1 MFLVTSKMS
10 NINSKKLNFILEST
24 KSCKHNGKEF
34 FDHLLQTSG
43 IVEKLCQQIGIN
55 DSEYLV
61 DAALFHSI
69 YGTDYYEF
77 NEQIT
82 REKVISLIGE
92 NAEKLVHFFCS
103 LPERNIQILQHKFQS
118 SLQRDLYI
126 LEYANLLEISVTDVQ
141 KTSALNPSKIFR
153 LKLLR
158 ANLIDHY
165 GFKMPPLPFSFG
177 DK

>member
-1 MFLVTSKMS
+1 MS
-10 NINSKKLNFILEST
+10 EINSKKLNFILEST
-24 KSCKHNGKEF
+24 KAHKHNGKSF

-43 IVEKLCQQIGIN
+43 IVEKLCQKIGI
-55 DSEYLV
+55 EEYQYLV

-92 NAEKLVHFFCS
+92 QAEQLVHFFCS
-103 LPERNIQILQHKFQS
+103 LPERNIQILQHKFDK

-126 LEYANLLEISVTDVQ
+126 IEYANLLELSITDVQ
-141 KTSALNPSKIFR
+141 RTSALNPAKIFR

-165 GFKMPPLPFSFG
+165 NFKMPELPFDFQT
-177 DK
+177 K

>member
-1 MFLVTSKMS
+1 MS
-10 NINSKKLNFILEST
+10 EINSKKLNFILEST
-24 KSCKHNGKEF
+24 KAHKHNGKTF

-43 IVEKLCQQIGIN
+43 IVEKLCQKIGI
-55 DSEYLV
+55 EEYQYLV

-92 NAEKLVHFFCS
+92 RAEQLVHFFCS
-103 LPERNIQILQHKFQS
+103 LPERNIQILQHKFDK

-126 LEYANLLEISVTDVQ
+126 IEYANLLELSITDVQ
-141 KTSALNPSKIFR
+141 RTSALNPAKIFR

-165 GFKMPPLPFSFG
+165 KFEIPELPFDFQT
-177 DK
+177 K

>member
-1 MFLVTSKMS
+1 MS
-10 NINSKKLNFILEST
+10 EINSKKLNFILEST
-24 KSCKHNGKEF
+24 KAHKHNGKTF

-43 IVEKLCQQIGIN
+43 IVEKLCQKIGIK
-55 DSEYLV
+55 EYQYLV

-92 NAEKLVHFFCS
+92 RAEQLVHFFCS
-103 LPERNIQILQHKFQS
+103 LPERNIQILQHKFDKR
-118 SLQRDLYI
+118 LQRDLYI
-126 LEYANLLEISVTDVQ
+126 IEYANLLELSITDVQ
-141 KTSALNPSKIFR
+141 RTSALNPAKIFR

-165 GFKMPPLPFSFG
+165 KFEMPDLPFDFQT
-177 DK
+177 K

>member
-1 MFLVTSKMS
+1 MS
-10 NINSKKLNFILEST
+10 EINSEKLNFILEST
-24 KSCKHNGKEF
+24 KTHKHNGKSF

-43 IVEKLCQQIGIN
+43 IVEKLCQKIGI
-55 DSEYLV
+55 EEYQYLV

-92 NAEKLVHFFCS
+92 QAEQLVHFFCN
-103 LPERNIQILQHKFQS
+103 LPERNIQILQHKFDKR
-118 SLQRDLYI
+118 LQRDLYI
-126 LEYANLLEISVTDVQ
+126 IEYANLLELSITDVQ
-141 KTSALNPSKIFR
+141 RTGALNPAKIFR

-165 GFKMPPLPFSFG
+165 KFEIPELPFDFQT
-177 DK
+177 K

>member
-1 MFLVTSKMS
+1 MS
-10 NINSKKLNFILEST
+10 EINSKKLNFILEST
-24 KSCKHNGKEF
+24 KAHKHNGKSF

-43 IVEKLCQQIGIN
+43 IVEKLCQKIGIK
-55 DSEYLV
+55 EYQYLV

-92 NAEKLVHFFCS
+92 RAEQLVHFFCS
-103 LPERNIQILQHKFQS
+103 LPERNIQILQHKFDK

-126 LEYANLLEISVTDVQ
+126 IEYANLLELSITDVQ
-141 KTSALNPSKIFR
+141 RTSALNPAKIFR

-165 GFKMPPLPFSFG
+165 KFEIPELPFDFQT
-177 DK
+177 K

>member
-1 MFLVTSKMS
+1 MS
-10 NINSKKLNFILEST
+10 EINSKKLNFILEST
-24 KSCKHNGKEF
+24 KAHKHNGKTF
-34 FDHLLQTSG
+34 FYHLLQTSG
-43 IVEKLCQQIGIN
+43 IVEKLCQKIGIK
-55 DSEYLV
+55 EYQYLV

-92 NAEKLVHFFCS
+92 RAEQLVHFFCS
-103 LPERNIQILQHKFQS
+103 LPERNIQILQHKFDK

-126 LEYANLLEISVTDVQ
+126 IEYANLLELSITDVQ
-141 KTSALNPSKIFR
+141 RTSALNPAKIFR

-165 GFKMPPLPFSFG
+165 KFEMPELPFDFQT
-177 DK
+177 K

>member
-1 MFLVTSKMS
+1 MS
-10 NINSKKLNFILEST
+10 EINSKKLNFILEST
-24 KSCKHNGKEF
+24 KAHKHNGKTF

-43 IVEKLCQQIGIN
+43 IVEKLCQKIGI
-55 DSEYLV
+55 EEYQYLV

-69 YGTDYYEF
+69 YGT
-77 NEQIT
+77 EQIT

-92 NAEKLVHFFCS
+92 RAEQLVHFFCS
-103 LPERNIQILQHKFQS
+103 LPERNIQILQHKFDK

-126 LEYANLLEISVTDVQ
+126 IEYANLLELSITDVQ
-141 KTSALNPSKIFR
+141 RTSALNPAKIFR

-165 GFKMPPLPFSFG
+165 KFEMPDLPFDFQT
-177 DK
+177 K

>member
-1 MFLVTSKMS
+1 MS
-10 NINSKKLNFILEST
+10 EINSKKLNFILEST
-24 KSCKHNGKEF
+24 KAHKHNGKTF

-43 IVEKLCQQIGIN
+43 IVEKLCQKIGIK
-55 DSEYLV
+55 EYQYLV

-92 NAEKLVHFFCS
+92 QAEQLVHFFCC
-103 LPERNIQILQHKFQS
+103 LPERNIQILQHKFDK

-126 LEYANLLEISVTDVQ
+126 IEYANLLELSITDVQ
-141 KTSALNPSKIFR
+141 RTSALNPAKIFR

-165 GFKMPPLPFSFG
+165 KFEMPELPFDFQT
-177 DK
+177 K

>member
-1 MFLVTSKMS
+1 MS
-10 NINSKKLNFILEST
+10 EINSKKLNFILEST
-24 KSCKHNGKEF
+24 KAHKHNGKSF

-43 IVEKLCQQIGIN
+43 IVEKLCQKIGI
-55 DSEYLV
+55 EEYQYLV

-92 NAEKLVHFFCS
+92 QAEQLVHFFCS
-103 LPERNIQILQHKFQS
+103 LPERNIQILQHKFDKR
-118 SLQRDLYI
+118 LQRDLYI
-126 LEYANLLEISVTDVQ
+126 IEYANLLELSITDVQ
-141 KTSALNPSKIFR
+141 RTSALNPAKIFR

-165 GFKMPPLPFSFG
+165 KFEMPDLPFDFQT
-177 DK
+177 K

>member
-1 MFLVTSKMS
+1 MS
-10 NINSKKLNFILEST
+10 EINSKKLNFILEST
-24 KSCKHNGKEF
+24 KAHKHNGKTF

-43 IVEKLCQQIGIN
+43 IVEKLCQKIGIK
-55 DSEYLV
+55 EYQYLV

-92 NAEKLVHFFCS
+92 QAEQLVHFFCS
-103 LPERNIQILQHKFQS
+103 LPERNIQILQHKFDK

-126 LEYANLLEISVTDVQ
+126 IEYANLLELSITDVQ
-141 KTSALNPSKIFR
+141 RTSALNPAKIFR

-165 GFKMPPLPFSFG
+165 KFEMPDLPFDFQT
-177 DK
+177 K

>member
-1 MFLVTSKMS
+1 MTVTNIEKVEFIHKISK
-10 NINSKKLNFILEST
+10 NIRHGRRT
-24 KSCKHNGKEF
+24 F
-34 FDHLLQTSG
+34 FDHLFKTSG
-43 IVEKLCQQIGIN
+43 IVEKLCEDIGITE
-55 DSEYLV
+55 SRYLI

-92 NAEKLVHFFCS
+92 QAEQLVHFFCS
-103 LPERNIQILQHKFQS
+103 LPERNIQILQHKFDKR
-118 SLQRDLYI
+118 LQRDLYI
-126 LEYANLLEISVTDVQ
+126 IEYANLLELSITDVQ
-141 KTSALNPSKIFR
+141 RTSALNPAKIFR

-165 GFKMPPLPFSFG
+165 KFMMPPLPFNFPS
-177 DK
+177 K

>member
-1 MFLVTSKMS
+1 MS
-10 NINSKKLNFILEST
+10 EINSKKLNFILEST
-24 KSCKHNGKEF
+24 KAHKHNGKTF

-43 IVEKLCQQIGIN
+43 IVENLCQKIGI
-55 DSEYLV
+55 EEYQYLV

-92 NAEKLVHFFCS
+92 RAEQLVHFFCS
-103 LPERNIQILQHKFQS
+103 LPERNIQILQHKFDK

-126 LEYANLLEISVTDVQ
+126 IEYANLLELSITDVQ
-141 KTSALNPSKIFR
+141 RTSALNPAKIFR

-165 GFKMPPLPFSFG
+165 KFEMPELPFDFQT
-177 DK
+177 K

>member
-1 MFLVTSKMS
+1 MS
-10 NINSKKLNFILEST
+10 EINSKKLNFILEST
-24 KSCKHNGKEF
+24 KAHKHNGKTF

-43 IVEKLCQQIGIN
+43 IVEKLCQKIGI
-55 DSEYLV
+55 EEYQYLV

-92 NAEKLVHFFCS
+92 QAEQLVNFFCS
-103 LPERNIQILQHKFQS
+103 LPERNIQILQHKFDKR
-118 SLQRDLYI
+118 LQRDLYI
-126 LEYANLLEISVTDVQ
+126 IEYANLLELSITDVQ
-141 KTSALNPSKIFR
+141 RTSALNPAKIFR

-165 GFKMPPLPFSFG
+165 KFEMPDLPFDFQT
-177 DK
+177 K

>member
-1 MFLVTSKMS
+1 M
-10 NINSKKLNFILEST
+10 
-24 KSCKHNGKEF
+24 
-34 FDHLLQTSG
+34 LQTSS
-43 IVEKLCQQIGIN
+43 IVEKLCQKIGI
-55 DSEYLV
+55 EEYQYLV

-82 REKVISLIGE
+82 REGYIFNWKR
-92 NAEKLVHFFCS
+92 AEQLVHFFCS
-103 LPERNIQILQHKFQS
+103 LPERNIQILQHKFDK

-126 LEYANLLEISVTDVQ
+126 IEYANLLELSITDVQ
-141 KTSALNPSKIFR
+141 RTSALNPAKIFR

-165 GFKMPPLPFSFG
+165 KFEMPELPFDFQT
-177 DK
+177 K

>member
-1 MFLVTSKMS
+1 MT
-10 NINSKKLNFILEST
+10 NEI
-24 KSCKHNGKEF
+24 
-34 FDHLLQTSG
+34 
-43 IVEKLCQQIGIN
+43 
-55 DSEYLV
+55 

-92 NAEKLVHFFCS
+92 RSEQLVHFFCS
-103 LPERNIQILQHKFQS
+103 LPERNIQILQHKFDKR
-118 SLQRDLYI
+118 LQRDLYI
-126 LEYANLLEISVTDVQ
+126 IEYANLLELSITDVQ
-141 KTSALNPSKIFR
+141 RTSALNPAKIFR

-165 GFKMPPLPFSFG
+165 KFEMPELPFDFQT
-177 DK
+177 K

>member
-1 MFLVTSKMS
+1 MS
-10 NINSKKLNFILEST
+10 EINSKKINFILEST
-24 KSCKHNGKEF
+24 KAHKHNGKSF

-43 IVEKLCQQIGIN
+43 IVEKLCQKIGI
-55 DSEYLV
+55 EEYQYLV

-92 NAEKLVHFFCS
+92 QAEQLVHFFCN
-103 LPERNIQILQHKFQS
+103 LPERNIQILQHKFDKR
-118 SLQRDLYI
+118 LQRDLYI
-126 LEYANLLEISVTDVQ
+126 IEYANLLELSITDVQ
-141 KTSALNPSKIFR
+141 RTGALNPAKIFR

-165 GFKMPPLPFSFG
+165 KFEMPELPFDFQT
-177 DK
+177 K

>member
-1 MFLVTSKMS
+1 MS

-92 NAEKLVHFFCS
+92 QAEQLVHFFCN
-103 LPERNIQILQHKFQS
+103 LPERNIQILQHKFDKR
-118 SLQRDLYI
+118 LQRDLYI
-126 LEYANLLEISVTDVQ
+126 IEYANLLELSITDVQ
-141 KTSALNPSKIFR
+141 RTSALNPAKIFR

-165 GFKMPPLPFSFG
+165 KFEIPELPFDFQT
-177 DK
+177 K

>member
-1 MFLVTSKMS
+1 MS
-10 NINSKKLNFILEST
+10 EINSKKINFILEST
-24 KSCKHNGKEF
+24 KAHKHNGKSF

-43 IVEKLCQQIGIN
+43 IVENLCQKIGI
-55 DSEYLV
+55 EEYQYLV

-92 NAEKLVHFFCS
+92 QAEQLVHFFCS
-103 LPERNIQILQHKFQS
+103 LPERNIQILQHKFDKR
-118 SLQRDLYI
+118 LQRDLYI
-126 LEYANLLEISVTDVQ
+126 IEYANLLELSITDVQ
-141 KTSALNPSKIFR
+141 RTSALNPAKIFR

-165 GFKMPPLPFSFG
+165 KFEMPELPFDFQT
-177 DK
+177 K

>member
-1 MFLVTSKMS
+1 MS
-10 NINSKKLNFILEST
+10 NINSEKLNFILEST
-24 KSCKHNGKEF
+24 KSYKQNGKQF
-34 FDHLLQTSG
+34 FDHLLQSSG
-43 IVEKLCQQIGIN
+43 IVEKLCQQIGIQ
-55 DSEYLV
+55 DSGCLV

-103 LPERNIQILQHKFQS
+103 LPERNIQILQHKFQP

-126 LEYANLLEISVTDVQ
+126 LE
-141 KTSALNPSKIFR
+141 
-153 LKLLR
+153 
-158 ANLIDHY
+158 
-165 GFKMPPLPFSFG
+165 
-177 DK
+177 

>member
-1 MFLVTSKMS
+1 MS
-10 NINSKKLNFILEST
+10 EINSKKLNFILEST
-24 KSCKHNGKEF
+24 KAHKHNGKTF

-43 IVEKLCQQIGIN
+43 IVEKLCQKIGI
-55 DSEYLV
+55 EEYQYLV

-92 NAEKLVHFFCS
+92 QAEQLVHFFCS
-103 LPERNIQILQHKFQS
+103 LPERNIQILQHKFDN

-126 LEYANLLEISVTDVQ
+126 IEYANLLELSITDVQ
-141 KTSALNPSKIFR
+141 RTSALNPAKIFR

-165 GFKMPPLPFSFG
+165 KFEMPELPFDFQT
-177 DK
+177 K

>member
-1 MFLVTSKMS
+1 MS
-10 NINSKKLNFILEST
+10 EINSKKLNFILEST
-24 KSCKHNGKEF
+24 KAHKHNGKTF

-43 IVEKLCQQIGIN
+43 IVEKLCQKIGI
-55 DSEYLV
+55 EEYQYLV

-92 NAEKLVHFFCS
+92 QAEQLVHFFCS
-103 LPERNIQILQHKFQS
+103 LPERNIQILQHKFDKR
-118 SLQRDLYI
+118 LQRDLYI
-126 LEYANLLEISVTDVQ
+126 IEYANLLELSITDVQ
-141 KTSALNPSKIFR
+141 RTSALNPAKIFR
-153 LKLLR
+153 LKLIR

-165 GFKMPPLPFSFG
+165 QLKMPPLPFEF
-177 DK
+177 KTK

>member
-1 MFLVTSKMS
+1 MS
-10 NINSKKLNFILEST
+10 EINSKKLNFILEST
-24 KSCKHNGKEF
+24 KTHKHNGKTF

-43 IVEKLCQQIGIN
+43 IVEKLCQKIGI
-55 DSEYLV
+55 EEYQYLV

-92 NAEKLVHFFCS
+92 RAEQLVHFFCS
-103 LPERNIQILQHKFQS
+103 LPERNIQILQHKFDKR
-118 SLQRDLYI
+118 LQRDLYI
-126 LEYANLLEISVTDVQ
+126 IEYANLLELSITDVQ
-141 KTSALNPSKIFR
+141 RTSALNPAKIFR

-165 GFKMPPLPFSFG
+165 KFEMPELPFDFQT
-177 DK
+177 K

>member
-1 MFLVTSKMS
+1 MS
-10 NINSKKLNFILEST
+10 EINSKKLNFILEST
-24 KSCKHNGKEF
+24 KAHKHNGKTF

-43 IVEKLCQQIGIN
+43 IVEKLCQKIGI
-55 DSEYLV
+55 EEYQYLV

-92 NAEKLVHFFCS
+92 QAEQLVNFYCS
-103 LPERNIQILQHKFQS
+103 LPERNIQILQHKFDKR
-118 SLQRDLYI
+118 LQRDLYI
-126 LEYANLLEISVTDVQ
+126 LEYANLLELSITDVQ
-141 KTSALNPSKIFR
+141 RTSALNPAKIFR

-165 GFKMPPLPFSFG
+165 KFEMPDLPFDFQT
-177 DK
+177 K

>member
-1 MFLVTSKMS
+1 MS
-10 NINSKKLNFILEST
+10 EINSKKLNFILEST
-24 KSCKHNGKEF
+24 KAHKHNGKSF

-43 IVEKLCQQIGIN
+43 IVEKLCQKIGI
-55 DSEYLV
+55 EEYQYLV

-92 NAEKLVHFFCS
+92 QAEQLVHFFCN
-103 LPERNIQILQHKFQS
+103 LPERNIQILQHKFDKR
-118 SLQRDLYI
+118 LQRDLYI
-126 LEYANLLEISVTDVQ
+126 IEYANLLELSITDVQ
-141 KTSALNPSKIFR
+141 RTSALNPAKIFR

-165 GFKMPPLPFSFG
+165 KFEMPELPFDFQT
-177 DK
+177 K

>member
-1 MFLVTSKMS
+1 MS
-10 NINSKKLNFILEST
+10 EINSEKLNFILEST
-24 KSCKHNGKEF
+24 KTHKHNGKSF

-43 IVEKLCQQIGIN
+43 IVEKLCQKIGVE
-55 DSEYLV
+55 DSQYLI

-69 YGTDYYEF
+69 YGNDYYEF

-92 NAEKLVHFFCS
+92 QAEQLVHFFCS
-103 LPERNIQILQHKFQS
+103 LPERNIQILQHKFDK

-126 LEYANLLEISVTDVQ
+126 IEYANLLELSITDVQ
-141 KTSALNPSKIFR
+141 RTSALNPAKIFR

-165 GFKMPPLPFSFG
+165 KFEMPELPFDFQT
-177 DK
+177 K

>member
-1 MFLVTSKMS
+1 MS
-10 NINSKKLNFILEST
+10 NINSEKLNFILEST
-24 KSCKHNGKEF
+24 KSYKHNGKQF

-43 IVEKLCQQIGIN
+43 IVEKLCQQIGIE
-55 DSEYLV
+55 DSKYLV

-77 NEQIT
+77 NEQIS
-82 REKVISLIGE
+82 REKIISLIGE
-92 NAEKLVHFFCS
+92 KSEQLVHFFCS
-103 LPERNIQILQHKFQS
+103 LTDRSVQILQHKFQP

-126 LEYANLLEISVTDVQ
+126 LEYANLIELSVADVQ

-158 ANLIDHY
+158 SNLIDHY
-165 GFKMPPLPFSFG
+165 KFDMPPLPFNFA
-177 DK
+177 

>member
-1 MFLVTSKMS
+1 MS
-10 NINSKKLNFILEST
+10 EINSKKLNFILEST
-24 KSCKHNGKEF
+24 KAHKHNGKTF

-43 IVEKLCQQIGIN
+43 IVEKLCQKIGIK
-55 DSEYLV
+55 EYQYLV

-92 NAEKLVHFFCS
+92 QAEQLVHFFCS
-103 LPERNIQILQHKFQS
+103 LPERNIQILQHKFDKR
-118 SLQRDLYI
+118 LQRDLYI
-126 LEYANLLEISVTDVQ
+126 IEYANLLELSITHVQ
-141 KTSALNPSKIFR
+141 RTSALNPAKIFR

-165 GFKMPPLPFSFG
+165 KFEMPDLPFDFQT
-177 DK
+177 K

>member
-1 MFLVTSKMS
+1 MS
-10 NINSKKLNFILEST
+10 EINSKKLNFILEST
-24 KSCKHNGKEF
+24 KAHKHNGKTF

-43 IVEKLCQQIGIN
+43 IVEKLCQKIGI
-55 DSEYLV
+55 EEYQYLV

-92 NAEKLVHFFCS
+92 QAEQLVHFFCS
-103 LPERNIQILQHKFQS
+103 LPERNIQILQHKFDKR
-118 SLQRDLYI
+118 LQRDLYI
-126 LEYANLLEISVTDVQ
+126 IEYANLLELSITDVQ
-141 KTSALNPSKIFR
+141 RTSALNPAKIFR

-165 GFKMPPLPFSFG
+165 KFEMPDLPFDFQT
-177 DK
+177 K

>member
-1 MFLVTSKMS
+1 MS
-10 NINSKKLNFILEST
+10 EINSKKLNFILEST
-24 KSCKHNGKEF
+24 KAHKHNGKTF

-43 IVEKLCQQIGIN
+43 IVEKLCQKIGIK
-55 DSEYLV
+55 EYQYLV

-92 NAEKLVHFFCS
+92 QAEQLVHFFCS
-103 LPERNIQILQHKFQS
+103 LPERNIQILQHKFDKR
-118 SLQRDLYI
+118 LQRDLYI
-126 LEYANLLEISVTDVQ
+126 IEYANLLELSITDVQ
-141 KTSALNPSKIFR
+141 RTSALNPAKIFR
-153 LKLLR
+153 LKLLI

-165 GFKMPPLPFSFG
+165 KFEMPELPFDFQT
-177 DK
+177 K

>member
-1 MFLVTSKMS
+1 MS
-10 NINSKKLNFILEST
+10 EINSKKLNFILEST
-24 KSCKHNGKEF
+24 KAHKHNGKTF

-43 IVEKLCQQIGIN
+43 IVEKLCQKIGI
-55 DSEYLV
+55 EEYQYLV

-92 NAEKLVHFFCS
+92 RAEQLVHFFCS
-103 LPERNIQILQHKFQS
+103 LPERNIQILQHKFDKR
-118 SLQRDLYI
+118 LQRDLYI
-126 LEYANLLEISVTDVQ
+126 IEYANLLELSITDVQ
-141 KTSALNPSKIFR
+141 RTSALNPAKIFR

-165 GFKMPPLPFSFG
+165 KFEMPELPFDFQT
-177 DK
+177 K

>member
-1 MFLVTSKMS
+1 MS
-10 NINSKKLNFILEST
+10 EINSKKLNFILEST
-24 KSCKHNGKEF
+24 KAHKHNGKTF

-43 IVEKLCQQIGIN
+43 IVEKLCQKIGIK
-55 DSEYLV
+55 EYQYLV

-92 NAEKLVHFFCS
+92 QAEQLVNFYCS
-103 LPERNIQILQHKFQS
+103 LPERNIQILQHKFDKR
-118 SLQRDLYI
+118 LQRDLYI
-126 LEYANLLEISVTDVQ
+126 LEYANLLELSITDVQ
-141 KTSALNPSKIFR
+141 RTSALNPAKIFR

-165 GFKMPPLPFSFG
+165 KFEMPELPFDFQT
-177 DK
+177 K

>member
-1 MFLVTSKMS
+1 MS
-10 NINSKKLNFILEST
+10 EINSKKLNFILEST
-24 KSCKHNGKEF
+24 KAHKHNGKSF

-43 IVEKLCQQIGIN
+43 IVEKLCQKIGI
-55 DSEYLV
+55 EEYQYLV

-92 NAEKLVHFFCS
+92 RAEQLVHFFCS
-103 LPERNIQILQHKFQS
+103 LPERNIQILQHKFDK

-126 LEYANLLEISVTDVQ
+126 IEYANLLELSITDVQ
-141 KTSALNPSKIFR
+141 RTSALNPAKIFR

-165 GFKMPPLPFSFG
+165 KFEIPELPFDFQT
-177 DK
+177 K

>member
-1 MFLVTSKMS
+1 MS
-10 NINSKKLNFILEST
+10 EINSKKLNFILEST
-24 KSCKHNGKEF
+24 KAHKHNGKSF

-43 IVEKLCQQIGIN
+43 IVEKLCQKIGI
-55 DSEYLV
+55 EEYQYLV

-92 NAEKLVHFFCS
+92 QAEQLVHFFCN
-103 LPERNIQILQHKFQS
+103 LPERNIQILQHKFDKR
-118 SLQRDLYI
+118 LQRDLYI
-126 LEYANLLEISVTDVQ
+126 IEHANLLELSITDVQ
-141 KTSALNPSKIFR
+141 RTSALNPAKIFR

-165 GFKMPPLPFSFG
+165 KFEIPELPFDFQT
-177 DK
+177 K

>member
-1 MFLVTSKMS
+1 MS
-10 NINSKKLNFILEST
+10 EINSKKLNFILEST
-24 KSCKHNGKEF
+24 KAHKHNGKTF

-43 IVEKLCQQIGIN
+43 IVEKLCQKIGIK
-55 DSEYLV
+55 EYQYLV

-92 NAEKLVHFFCS
+92 QAEQLVHFFCS
-103 LPERNIQILQHKFQS
+103 LPERNIQILQHKFDKR
-118 SLQRDLYI
+118 LQRDLYI
-126 LEYANLLEISVTDVQ
+126 LEYANLLELSITDVQ
-141 KTSALNPSKIFR
+141 RTSALNPAKIFR

-165 GFKMPPLPFSFG
+165 KFEMPDLPFDFQT
-177 DK
+177 K

>member
-1 MFLVTSKMS
+1 MS
-10 NINSKKLNFILEST
+10 EINSKKLNFILEST
-24 KSCKHNGKEF
+24 KAHKHNGKTF

-43 IVEKLCQQIGIN
+43 IVEKLCQKIGI
-55 DSEYLV
+55 EEYQYLV

-92 NAEKLVHFFCS
+92 RAEQLVHFFCS
-103 LPERNIQILQHKFQS
+103 LPERNIQILQHKFDK

-126 LEYANLLEISVTDVQ
+126 IEYANLLELSITDVQ
-141 KTSALNPSKIFR
+141 RTSALNPAKIFR

-165 GFKMPPLPFSFG
+165 KFEMPDLPFDFQT
-177 DK
+177 K

>member
-1 MFLVTSKMS
+1 MS
-10 NINSKKLNFILEST
+10 EINSKKLNFILEST
-24 KSCKHNGKEF
+24 KAHKHNGKTF

-43 IVEKLCQQIGIN
+43 IVEKLCQKIGIK
-55 DSEYLV
+55 EYQYLV

-92 NAEKLVHFFCS
+92 RAEQLVHFFCS
-103 LPERNIQILQHKFQS
+103 LPERNIQILQHKFDK

-126 LEYANLLEISVTDVQ
+126 IEYANLLELSITDVQ
-141 KTSALNPSKIFR
+141 RTSALNPAKIFR

-165 GFKMPPLPFSFG
+165 KFEMPELPFDFQT
-177 DK
+177 K

>member
-1 MFLVTSKMS
+1 MS
-10 NINSKKLNFILEST
+10 EINSKKINFILEST
-24 KSCKHNGKEF
+24 KAHKHNGKSF

-43 IVEKLCQQIGIN
+43 IVEKLCQKIGI
-55 DSEYLV
+55 EEYQYLV

-92 NAEKLVHFFCS
+92 RAEQLVHFFCS
-103 LPERNIQILQHKFQS
+103 LPERNIQILQHKFDK

-126 LEYANLLEISVTDVQ
+126 IEYANLLELSITDVQ
-141 KTSALNPSKIFR
+141 RTSALNPAKIFR

-165 GFKMPPLPFSFG
+165 KFEMPELPFDFQT
-177 DK
+177 K